1 MFFSRFVGTIQR
13 SSIEPLTF
21 PRYLPPRFLPLYY
34 SNKHLR
40 RAAATVSR
48 CEATRESLPPI
59 FPVSVQITIH
69 PNFLRSRAFIRS
81 CAILAELETSVG
93 RYPGNHASLA
103 ACTWRPIKLET
114 GYCLLYRPA
123 SSRQTEIRNEFR
135 CSRKRGRPYP
145 SSSLFRRW
153 FNDEGEKR
161 RVELCPWMKGETNLR
176 RGCKRGILKSNAERL

>member
-21 PRYLPPRFLPLYY
+21 PRYLYY

-69 PNFLRSRAFIRS
+69 PNFLSPPLARFYTQLRHPGRIRQALADTLEITRLWPRARGDQLNSKPVI
-81 CAILAELETSVG
+81 
-93 RYPGNHASLA
+93 
-103 ACTWRPIKLET
+103 ACYIVPLPLDTT
-114 GYCLLYRPA
+114 
-123 SSRQTEIRNEFR
+123 RQTEIRNEFR

>member
-81 CAILAELETSVG
+81 CAILAELETSDTLEITRLWPRARGDQLNSKPVIACYIVPLPLD
-93 RYPGNHASLA
+93 RQRFVMNFDVHENA
-103 ACTWRPIKLET
+103 AVLIHRAPSFVDGLMTKE
-114 GYCLLYRPA
+114 
-123 SSRQTEIRNEFR
+123 
-135 CSRKRGRPYP
+135 KRG
-145 SSSLFRRW
+145 
-153 FNDEGEKR
+153 
-161 RVELCPWMKGETNLR
+161 ELNCV
-176 RGCKRGILKSNAERL
+176 RG